1 MYKEACHLVSSL
13 LNKSTSIWFLLKK
26 KSYARDSSFLHQPS
40 CFSSARAI
48 LLNRISLIMSRLK
61 KRKKQ
66 VVNVVTKLVAL
77 WMSDKCLQQQQQ
89 QQEHSS

>member
-1 MYKEACHLVSSL
+1 
-13 LNKSTSIWFLLKK
+13 
-26 KSYARDSSFLHQPS
+26 
-40 CFSSARAI
+40 
-48 LLNRISLIMSRLK
+48 MSRWK